1 VRILITGAAG
11 FIGSHLMDKFIDSSN
26 DVWGFDN
33 FTTGRRKNNPEAA
46 EIDITDRER
55 LYSFANLVGPDVVI
69 HCAASYADPNLWHRD
84 TDTNVS
90 GGINAALVAK
100 HHDAHLIYFQT
111 ILPPISSYAISK
123 IAAEQYMRMS
133 GVKLTV
139 CRMANVYG
147 PRNLSGPIPAFY
159 KRISAG
165 QPCLV
170 VDTTRDMIFIDDVVR
185 CVQSLVEN
193 KIEGTY
199 DICSGEQ
206 TSIMDL
212 YAGVAAALGHKE
224 VPPLIPP
231 DPDDVQGTVSLND
244 ALASWKWER
253 RVPLQEGIKKTVE
266 SYSISGVDETY
277 THLRLK
283 G

>member
-1 VRILITGAAG
+1 MEAFHENSETLV
-11 FIGSHLMDKFIDSSN
+11 
-26 DVWGFDN
+26 GFDN
-33 FTTGRRKNNPEAA
+33 FLTGRRENFKYVNEL
-46 EIDITDRER
+46 DILDRPD
-55 LYSFANLVGPDVVI
+55 LYALANMVKPDVVI
-69 HCAASYADPNLWHRD
+69 HCAASYSDPDLWHRD
-84 TDTNVS
+84 TDINTA
-90 GGINAALVAK
+90 GGINAIAVAK
-100 HHDAHLIYFQT
+100 HHNAHLIYFQT

-159 KRISAG
+159 KRISSG
-165 QPCLV
+165 QPCIV
-170 VDTTRDMIFIDDVVR
+170 VDTTRDMVFIDDVVR
-185 CVQSLVEN
+185 CVKSIVLNE
-193 KIEGTY
+193 ITGTF

-212 YAGVAAALGHKE
+212 YNGVAQVLEHKE

-231 DPDDVQGTVSLND
+231 DPDDVQGSISLDN
-244 ALASWKWER
+244 ALASWKWEP
-253 RVPLQEGIKKTVE
+253 RVPLWEGIQRTVD
-266 SYSISGVDETY
+266 SYRASGVEETY